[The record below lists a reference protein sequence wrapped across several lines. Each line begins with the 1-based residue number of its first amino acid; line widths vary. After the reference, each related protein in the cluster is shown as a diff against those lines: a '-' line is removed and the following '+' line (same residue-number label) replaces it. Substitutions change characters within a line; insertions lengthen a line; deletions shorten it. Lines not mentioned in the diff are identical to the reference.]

1 MAKFGVL
8 FKYSPEGNRGFLKEG
23 ASKRVEAVKKALAS
37 AGGHLECLYWIGAG
51 EYSGLVIW
59 DFPDMAAYT
68 AFVTHTQASDAFSLE
83 VKSFQLLTSEEM
95 DEALGKPMSYRPP
108 GG

>member
-51 EYSGLVIW
+51 CDKKVYN
-59 DFPDMAAYT
+59 
-68 AFVTHTQASDAFSLE
+68 
-83 VKSFQLLTSEEM
+83 KTS
-95 DEALGKPMSYRPP
+95 APH
-108 GG
+108 